1 MEHPSRENPEMTNRS
16 KDYEKGGFMHK
27 YFLQMQSKRKK
38 SEKMTL
44 FSLEMRELASNIN
57 S

>member
-1 MEHPSRENPEMTNRS
+1 
-16 KDYEKGGFMHK
+16 MHK

-44 FSLEMRELASNIN
+44 FFLGNERVSIQYK
-57 S
+57 